1 MKQFLSFVKK
11 EFIHILRDP
20 RSLLILLVMP
30 QIMVMLPGFVIKNE
44 VKDIRVAVIDHSHDI
59 YTHQITERLYANRWF
74 IPKGEVSGEEEA
86 AELFRKGEIDLVV
99 VFGSEF
105 ADKVVHSKDA
115 AIQILSDGSEP
126 NQASVRVAYAQQ
138 VLSSLQKELQQQAA
152 RAGGGQPSFNVRVN
166 TRMLFNPQQRSEV
179 NFVPGV
185 VGMVMLLICCMMT
198 SIAIVRE
205 REMGT
210 MEILLASPLPAQD
223 IVLAKL
229 VPYLVI
235 SLIDLSTILCL
246 AVFVMHVPMAG
257 SLVVYV
263 LTTTI
268 YIFTALMLGLLIST
282 CVNTQLAAMLISLL
296 LIVPTIYLSGM
307 VFSIESM
314 PKPAQMISNLVPT
327 KWFISASRKIMVEGV
342 GFQFVIKEVA
352 ALVAEGLLFMFLSW
366 KLFKVRLEE
375 VYRFKNPFKLLFG
388 RKTAE

>member
-1 MKQFLSFVKK
+1 MKQFLSFVRK
-11 EFIHILRDP
+11 EFIHILRDS

-30 QIMVMLPGFVIKNE
+30 QIMVMLPGYVIKNE
-44 VKDIRVAVIDHSHDI
+44 VKDIRIAVLDQSHDI
-59 YTHQITERLYANRWF
+59 YTEQIVERLYENKYF
-74 IPKGEVSGEEEA
+74 VPKGEVRSEEEA
-86 AELFRKGEIDLVV
+86 SEMFRKGEIDLVV
-99 VFGSEF
+99 VFGEDF
-105 ADKVVHSKDA
+105 AGRIIHSHDA
-115 AIQILSDGSEP
+115 SIQILSDGSEP

-138 VLSSLQKELQQQAA
+138 VVAAFQKELMQQMAS
-152 RAGGGQPSFNVRVN
+152 AGKAPQQVNIRVN
-166 TRMLFNPQQRSEV
+166 QRMLFNPQQRSEL

-210 MEILLASPLPAQD
+210 MEILLASPLPALD

-229 VPYLVI
+229 VPYMII
-235 SLIDLSTILCL
+235 SLIDMATILTIARFL
-246 AVFVMHVPMAG
+246 MHVPMAG
-257 SLVVYV
+257 SLLVYV

-282 CVNTQLAAMLISLL
+282 LVSTQLAAMLISLL

-314 PKPAQMISNLVPT
+314 PKAAQVISNIVPT

-342 GFQFVIKEVA
+342 GFRYVLPEIR
-352 ALVAEGLLFMFLSW
+352 ALVIEGLVFMALAW
-366 KLFKVRLEE
+366 KFFKTRLE
-375 VYRFKNPFKLLFG
+375 
-388 RKTAE
+388 

>member
-1 MKQFLSFVKK
+1 MKQFLTFVKK

-44 VKDIRVAVIDHSHDI
+44 VKDIRTAFIDQSHDA
-59 YTHQITERLYANRWF
+59 YTREIREQLAANSYF
-74 IPKGEVSGEEEA
+74 IDKGEIRTEDDA
-86 AELFRKGEIDLVV
+86 TELFRKGQIDLVV
-99 VFGSEF
+99 VFGPEF
-105 ADKVVHSKDA
+105 ADRIFHTQDA

-138 VLSSLQKELQQQAA
+138 VVAGFQKELIQQMAA
-152 RAGGGQPSFNVRVN
+152 AGKMPKQLNIQVHS
-166 TRMLFNPQQRSEV
+166 RMLFNPQQRSEV

-198 SIAIVRE
+198 SIAIVKE

-210 MEILLASPLPAQD
+210 MEILLASPLPSLY

-229 VPYLVI
+229 VPYMIIAL
-235 SLIDLSTILCL
+235 LDMCTILTIARYL
-246 AVFVMHVPMAG
+246 MHVPMAG
-257 SLVVYV
+257 SLAVYV
-263 LTTTI
+263 LATTI

-282 CVNTQLAAMLISLL
+282 IVNTQLAAMLISLL

-314 PKPAQMISNLVPT
+314 PLPAQKISNIVPT

-342 GFQFVIKEVA
+342 SIKYVVTEIR
-352 ALVAEGLLFMFLSW
+352 ALAIEGLVFMLLAW
-366 KLFKVRLEE
+366 KFFKTRL
-375 VYRFKNPFKLLFG
+375 
-388 RKTAE
+388 A